1 MLGIIGAMEEEV
13 NEILAL
19 MNVEKE
25 YQECN
30 YHFYEG
36 LLGKKEVVA
45 EIAALTLPIPPWTTT
60 TSFFPNKPS

>member
-36 LLGKKEVVA
+36 LLGKRSCSC
-45 EIAALTLPIPPWTTT
+45 PGWYW
-60 TSFFPNKPS
+60 

>member
-19 MNVEKE
+19 MKVENE

-30 YHFYEG
+30 
-36 LLGKKEVVA
+36 
-45 EIAALTLPIPPWTTT
+45 
-60 TSFFPNKPS
+60 

>member
-19 MNVEKE
+19 MKVEKE

-30 YHFYEG
+30 YHF
-36 LLGKKEVVA
+36 L
-45 EIAALTLPIPPWTTT
+45 
-60 TSFFPNKPS
+60 

>member
-30 YHFYEG
+30 YHFMKVY
-36 LLGKKEVVA
+36 
-45 EIAALTLPIPPWTTT
+45 
-60 TSFFPNKPS
+60 